1 MNYLLIEVA
10 RMSSSFRTGNKKRSS
25 SQQSKLSHVKRR
37 PKSVTP
43 TNRDDGM
50 ESFGIFESMLDNYDQ
65 VTSSKRTQSK
75 TKSRPIT
82 KKSIG
87 TKNRLENSKA
97 EKRNRRRL
105 SDASKIEEDSDISK
119 MLEDVLASSQNGKMK
134 RQSSIPKSQKRLKR
148 NDPSTSQ
155 VGIQSFFGNSNKT
168 SLTANGQNQNAE
180 KERTTSNTVSVELV
194 RRQSTSATT
203 RTNSGKKQSTL
214 PSILSRIPS
223 VKQGLYE
230 KNKKL
235 HQPVHEISSD
245 PIEEVSDTEVD
256 QESLIIAKKE
266 KERRA
271 MNKQV
276 FGRRFGYSS
285 ILAQL
290 ERRSTRATIFDR
302 YIDGG
307 YHGMRSNALQK
318 WQVLQNIQLD
328 MGRNMDAE
336 ITAMEFDSEGVLLAI
351 ALDDGYIRIF
361 DFDEVNAID
370 IDVRRRELPQGGR
383 RIVAPFICFRVGSD
397 RRISSLHWNPFNEN
411 MIGVTFL

>member
-1 MNYLLIEVA
+1 
-10 RMSSSFRTGNKKRSS
+10 MSSSFRTGNKKRSS
-25 SQQSKLSHVKRR
+25 SQQSKLSLVKRR

-65 VTSSKRTQSK
+65 VSSSKRTQSK

-82 KKSIG
+82 KKSTD
-87 TKNRLENSKA
+87 TKNRLEISKA
-97 EKRNRRRL
+97 EKRNRKRL
-105 SDASKIEEDSDISK
+105 SNASKKEGDSDISK

-134 RQSSIPKSQKRLKR
+134 RQTSIPKSQKRLKR
-148 NDPSTSQ
+148 NDTSTSQ
-155 VGIQSFFGNSNKT
+155 VGIQSFFGKSNKT
-168 SLTANGQNQNAE
+168 LLAAHGQNQKKE
-180 KERTTSNTVSVELV
+180 KEITISNTVNVELV
-194 RRQSTSATT
+194 RRQSTTSATT
-203 RTNSGKKQSTL
+203 TRTDSGKKQSTL

-223 VKQGLYE
+223 VKQGSLCE
-230 KNKKL
+230 KKKKL

-256 QESLIIAKKE
+256 QESLILAKKE

-276 FGRRFGYSS
+276 FGRRFGYSN

-290 ERRSTRATIFDR
+290 ERRSTSATIFDR

-318 WQVLQNIQLD
+318 WQVLENIQLD
-328 MGRNMDAE
+328 MGRNTDAE
-336 ITAMEFDSEGVLLAI
+336 ITSMEFDSEGVLLAI

-370 IDVRRRELPQGGR
+370 IDVRRRQLPQGGR
-383 RIVAPFICFRVGSD
+383 RIVAPFICYRVGSD

>member
-1 MNYLLIEVA
+1 
-10 RMSSSFRTGNKKRSS
+10 MSSSFRTGNKKRSS
-25 SQQSKLSHVKRR
+25 SQQSKLSLVKRR
-37 PKSVTP
+37 PNSVTP

-50 ESFGIFESMLDNYDQ
+50 ESFGIFESMLDNYDH
-65 VTSSKRTQSK
+65 VSSSKRTQSK

-82 KKSIG
+82 KKSTG
-87 TKNRLENSKA
+87 TKTRLEISNSDN
-97 EKRNRRRL
+97 RNRKRL
-105 SDASKIEEDSDISK
+105 GNASKTEGDSDISK
-119 MLEDVLASSQNGKMK
+119 MLEGALASSQKGTLK
-134 RQSSIPKSQKRLKR
+134 RQTSIPKSQKRLKR

-155 VGIQSFFGNSNKT
+155 VGIQSFFGKSNDV
-168 SLTANGQNQNAE
+168 SLTVHVQKQKVE
-180 KERTTSNTVSVELV
+180 KEKNIRANPVNVELV
-194 RRQSTSATT
+194 RRQCITNATT
-203 RTNSGKKQSTL
+203 RTNSSKKQSTL
-214 PSILSRIPS
+214 PSILSRAPPM
-223 VKQGLYE
+223 KQSSLCE
-230 KNKKL
+230 KIDKC

-256 QESLIIAKKE
+256 QESIIMAKKE

-276 FGRRFGYSS
+276 FGRRFGYFN

-290 ERRSTRATIFDR
+290 ERRSTSASIFDR

-318 WQVLQNIQLD
+318 WQILQNIQLD

-336 ITAMEFDSEGVLLAI
+336 ITSMEFDSEGVLLAI

-397 RRISSLHWNPFNEN
+397 RRISSLNWNPFNEN

>member
-1 MNYLLIEVA
+1 
-10 RMSSSFRTGNKKRSS
+10 MSSSFRTGNKKRSS
-25 SQQSKLSHVKRR
+25 SQQSKLSLVKRR

-87 TKNRLENSKA
+87 TKNRLENSNT
-97 EKRNRRRL
+97 EKRNRKRL
-105 SDASKIEEDSDISK
+105 SNASKIEEDSDISK
-119 MLEDVLASSQNGKMK
+119 MLDSALASSQNGKMK
-134 RQSSIPKSQKRLKR
+134 RQTSIPKSQKRLKR

-155 VGIQSFFGNSNKT
+155 VGIQSFFGKSNKT
-168 SLTANGQNQNAE
+168 SLTANGHNQNAE
-180 KERTTSNTVSVELV
+180 KERTTSNNVNAELV
-194 RRQSTSATT
+194 RRQSTTSATA

-223 VKQGLYE
+223 VKQGSLCE
-230 KNKKL
+230 KKDNL
-235 HQPVHEISSD
+235 HQPVHETSSD

-397 RRISSLHWNPFNEN
+397 RRISSLNWNPFNEN